1 MTYQPYQPY
10 VGQYMQPVMAQGYTP
25 PQAAQP
31 YQQPVN
37 GIVKVNGR
45 ESALQ
50 YQLPPNSMSPAL
62 FDANGRTFYVVS
74 TDGAG
79 AKTVEAFD
87 FHPHVEERP
96 QPALAG
102 YVGRDEFD
110 ALAARVESMMGG
122 GNALYAAVPEPAAEP
137 PVAAHARPAHAGSP
151 E

>member
-1 MTYQPYQPY
+1 MPYQNAWSPY
-10 VGQYMQPVMAQGYTP
+10 AQQALPQYPL
-25 PQAAQP
+25 PQAPMGYQQP

-37 GIVKVNGR
+37 GVIKVNGR
-45 ESALQ
+45 ESAMQ

-87 FHPHVEERP
+87 FRPHVDEAP

-102 YVGRDEFD
+102 YVGRDEFE
-110 ALAARVESMMGG
+110 ALAARVDAMTGG
-122 GNALYAAVPEPAAEP
+122 EDVLHAAVPEPAA
-137 PVAAHARPAHAGSP
+137 AHARPAHSGAAG
-151 E
+151 